1 MIYTLEKHGYPILEL
16 DGKVYFVDFFDEL
29 KEHPTVGFDDNAHNI
44 IPYDGAFPNDYVI
57 LQKFLCASIIKK
69 VLDETNIS

>member
-29 KEHPTVGFDDNAHNI
+29 TEHPTVGFDDNAHNI
-44 IPYDGAFPNDYVI
+44 IPYDNQFKNDYAI
-57 LQKFLCASIIKK
+57 LRDFLRTSIIKK
-69 VLDETNIS
+69 ALDETNIS

>member
-1 MIYTLEKHGYPILEL
+1 MIYTLEKYGYPILQL

-29 KEHPTVGFDDNAHNI
+29 KEHPTDLRYHQPDLI

>member
-1 MIYTLEKHGYPILEL
+1 MIYTLEKYGYPILQL
-16 DGKVYFVDFFDEL
+16 DGKVYFVDFFDDIR
-29 KEHPTVGFDDNAHNI
+29 EHPTVEYFKGAHII
-44 IPYDGAFPNDYVI
+44 IPYDGTFPNDYVI